1 MLKLPLKRKAK
12 IKIFVFLFFFIAFSI
27 FLFLKIEKR
36 ISTVVA
42 EISENAVKAE
52 AAVIINQSIFDKLEK
67 DGITYD
73 NLIFTE
79 KDNNGKIT
87 ALKTNV
93 IELNKLQSEL
103 SLIILESLSEFKE
116 TSMEIPFGTA
126 LGIEWLSGSGPGIK
140 VEVMPVGTVDTEIKS
155 EIVSAGIN
163 QSHHRIILNVKAN
176 FTIVSA
182 VSNIPTSIEINVCIA
197 ETVIVGEV
205 PQSYA
210 NINRGLY

>member
-12 IKIFVFLFFFIAFSI
+12 IKIFVFLLVFTAFST

-52 AAVIINQSIFDKLEK
+52 AAVIINQSIFNKLEK

-116 TSMEIPFGTA
+116 TNMEIPFGTA
-126 LGIEWLSGSGPGIK
+126 LGIEWLSGSGWN
-140 VEVMPVGTVDTEIKS
+140 KS
-155 EIVSAGIN
+155 
-163 QSHHRIILNVKAN
+163 
-176 FTIVSA
+176 
-182 VSNIPTSIEINVCIA
+182 
-197 ETVIVGEV
+197 
-205 PQSYA
+205 
-210 NINRGLY
+210 

>member
-1 MLKLPLKRKAK
+1 
-12 IKIFVFLFFFIAFSI
+12 
-27 FLFLKIEKR
+27 
-36 ISTVVA
+36 
-42 EISENAVKAE
+42 
-52 AAVIINQSIFDKLEK
+52 
-67 DGITYD
+67 
-73 NLIFTE
+73 
-79 KDNNGKIT
+79 
-87 ALKTNV
+87 
-93 IELNKLQSEL
+93 
-103 SLIILESLSEFKE
+103 
-116 TSMEIPFGTA
+116 MEIPFGTA

>member
-12 IKIFVFLFFFIAFSI
+12 IKIFVFLLVFTAFSA

-52 AAVIINQSIFDKLEK
+52 AAVIINQSIFNKLEK

-116 TSMEIPFGTA
+116 TNMEIPFGTA

>member
-12 IKIFVFLFFFIAFSI
+12 IKIFVFLLIFTAFST

-116 TSMEIPFGTA
+116 TN
-126 LGIEWLSGSGPGIK
+126 
-140 VEVMPVGTVDTEIKS
+140 KS
-155 EIVSAGIN
+155 
-163 QSHHRIILNVKAN
+163 
-176 FTIVSA
+176 
-182 VSNIPTSIEINVCIA
+182 
-197 ETVIVGEV
+197 
-205 PQSYA
+205 
-210 NINRGLY
+210 

>member
-12 IKIFVFLFFFIAFSI
+12 IKIFVFLLVFTAFST

-52 AAVIINQSIFDKLEK
+52 AAVIINQSIFDKLER

-116 TSMEIPFGTA
+116 TNMEIPFGTA

>member
-12 IKIFVFLFFFIAFSI
+12 IKIFVFLLVFAAFST

-52 AAVIINQSIFDKLEK
+52 AAVIINQSIFNKLEK

-116 TSMEIPFGTA
+116 TNMEIPFGTA